1 MEKLRLLVLSSK
13 AHIDQSSMAW
23 LAWQRDRDS
32 NPGYPCRYNGFRIR
46 PVRPLRHLSAHE
58 VCLQVTCSY
67 QTDSEMQR
75 KKHRVCARVVAW
87 LKLWPGDSSIGAQ
100 WGKISIPSGNLED
113 EKTRLSNNGLK
124 SAPADANRVQQV

>member
-1 MEKLRLLVLSSK
+1 M
-13 AHIDQSSMAW
+13 
-23 LAWQRDRDS
+23 WQRDRDS

-58 VCLQVTCSY
+58 VCLQVTFSY

-87 LKLWPGDSSIGAQ
+87 LRRLQGDSSIDAP
-100 WGKISIPSGNLED
+100 WGKISISSSNLED
-113 EKTRLSNNGLK
+113 EKTRLSSNGLK
-124 SAPADANRVQQV
+124 TAPADANRVQQV

>member
-1 MEKLRLLVLSSK
+1 
-13 AHIDQSSMAW
+13 
-23 LAWQRDRDS
+23 
-32 NPGYPCRYNGFRIR
+32 
-46 PVRPLRHLSAHE
+46 
-58 VCLQVTCSY
+58 VTFSY

-87 LKLWPGDSSIGAQ
+87 LRRWPGDSSIDAP

-124 SAPADANRVQQV
+124 SAPADANRVQQVWRRAWTNNLHQVLDHGLCLWLLIQSQRELVFIWNSTVRPLLGINAFLES